1 MLIRNPGWTVS
12 PRVSRQSGSSIDA
25 ASGDRQPDSGTS
37 AYEKVVAGIEESHQV
52 LQRANW
58 PQHYLWVVSCR
69 GGRKPSHPSV
79 KKRAAGEANHK
90 FREVAYGCLPG
101 CPGWGK
107 PLKKQDE
114 YRSRAEWIADI
125 QRRLGDAQLRP
136 LSFSLQALERH
147 PADSGVL
154 SLVALAA
161 LVEGRPDIC
170 LRYVKRLKKW
180 YLIDGVPRIW
190 EAVAYAQQG
199 KWSLARTILEK
210 EHVEPEDSSYF
221 FPPGLRVLGRRWL
234 TQICRWR
241 PTVTSAPRQPSQE
254 PRGRKR
260 QAAAAGRRPAGP
272 NGNGQPAARPAGVE
286 SVRPSLPPLPSGPA
300 RIPMTL
306 SLPPPESY
314 RLGDTPSGLSDYLLR
329 ADLDRLALLQ
339 GFDDLLCLPH
349 LRGVDHYWFQAETVR
364 KVLKHFR
371 GRVLLADEVGL
382 GKTIEAG
389 MVIKEY
395 VLRGMV
401 EHILILTPA
410 SLVGQWREEME
421 AKFDLSFR
429 TSHDPLLKKDP
440 SRFWLQPRIIASIAA
455 ARRSPHREL
464 VGRRRFDLV
473 LVDEAHHLKNRSSR
487 NWKLVD
493 TLQKRFLLLLSAT
506 PVQNSL
512 TELYNLLTLLKPGI
526 FRTEKEF
533 RSLYMCPGN
542 PRVPANRE
550 RLHGLMREVMIRNTR
565 ALVDVRLPARQ
576 ALTSVVEPSEE
587 ERACYADLSRLVRAL
602 SRHPDRRRGLS
613 LHHLLVAAGSS
624 PAAAQAALRRF
635 DAGQSGEMHEL
646 CRRYAA
652 IGPGAKVEALLD
664 LLERNPSEKKMVFV
678 RFRETLEQ
686 LVRLFTL
693 RRFNFVTFEGR
704 MSGPDKDAAI
714 ERFRTEAQILLC
726 TESGGEG
733 RNVQFCNT
741 LVNFDLPW
749 NPQAIEQRIGRI
761 HRIGQ
766 TREVFVFN
774 LATRHTVEE
783 EILRILDEKINMFQ
797 LVVGEVQAILGEMGD
812 ERDFAGLVYSAW
824 LEESEEGRKSAFG
837 RLGDRMVEATRRYER
852 ASTLDEQLFGE
863 EFEA

>member
-1 MLIRNPGWTVS
+1 MKRP
-12 PRVSRQSGSSIDA
+12 
-25 ASGDRQPDSGTS
+25 
-37 AYEKVVAGIEESHQV
+37 EE
-52 LQRANW
+52 
-58 PQHYLWVVSCR
+58 C
-69 GGRKPSHPSV
+69 
-79 KKRAAGEANHK
+79 
-90 FREVAYGCLPG
+90 
-101 CPGWGK
+101 
-107 PLKKQDE
+107 
-114 YRSRAEWIADI
+114 RSRAEWMDGVCE
-125 QRRLGDAQLRP
+125 RLGEESLSP
-136 LSFSLQALERH
+136 LSFSLQALEHH
-147 PADSGVL
+147 PADAGVL

-170 LRYVKRLKKW
+170 LRYLKRLKKW
-180 YLIDGVPRIW
+180 YLTDDLPRVW
-190 EAVAYAQQG
+190 EAVAFAQQG
-199 KWSLARTILEK
+199 KWSLAKTILEK
-210 EHVEPEDSSYF
+210 QAVEPADSSCF
-221 FPPGLRVLGRRWL
+221 FPPELRVRGRSWL
-234 TQICRWR
+234 TEICRWR
-241 PTVTSAPRQPSQE
+241 PTVRSTSRQPSRE
-254 PRGRKR
+254 ASSR
-260 QAAAAGRRPAGP
+260 QRPAASAARTPAGS
-272 NGNGQPAARPAGVE
+272 NGNGPPALPPAGVE
-286 SVRPSLPPLPSGPA
+286 LARAGWPPLPSPPA
-300 RIPMTL
+300 RIPITL
-306 SLPPPESY
+306 ALPPPESY
-314 RLGDTPSGLSDYLLR
+314 QLGEATSGLSDYLLR

-339 GFDDLLCLPH
+339 GFDELLCLSH
-349 LRGVDHYWFQAETVR
+349 LRGVDHYWFQTETVR

-401 EHILILTPA
+401 EQILILTPA

-421 AKFDLSFR
+421 AKFDLSFQ

-440 SRFWLQPRIIASIAA
+440 SRFWSQPRIIASLAV

-464 VGRRRFDLV
+464 VARRQFDLV
-473 LVDEAHHLKNRSSR
+473 LVDEAHHLKNRASL

-493 TLQKRFLLLLSAT
+493 TLRKRFLLLLSAT

-526 FRTEKEF
+526 FRTEKAF

-542 PRVPANRE
+542 PRVPAHRE

-565 ALVDVRLPARQ
+565 ALVDVRLPARH

-587 ERACYADLSRLVRAL
+587 ERACYEDLSRLVRAL
-602 SRHPDRRRGLS
+602 SRHPDRGPGLS

-624 PAAAQAALRRF
+624 PAAAQAALRRLF
-635 DAGQSGEMHEL
+635 EAGQSGEAQEL

-664 LLERNPSEKKMVFV
+664 LLERNPSEQKMLFV
-678 RFRETLEQ
+678 RSRETLDL
-686 LVRLFTL
+686 LVQLFTL

-704 MSGPDKDAAI
+704 MSGPEKDAAL
-714 ERFRTEAQILLC
+714 ERFRAEAEILLC

-774 LATRHTVEE
+774 LAARHTVEE
-783 EILRILDEKINMFQ
+783 EILRILDEKIHLFQ
-797 LVVGEVQAILGEMGD
+797 LVVGEVQAILGEMED

-824 LEESEEGRKSAFG
+824 IEETEESRKRAFE
-837 RLGDRMVEATRRYER
+837 RLGERMVAATRRYER
-852 ASTLDEQLFGE
+852 ARTLDDELFGE